1 MAHYP
6 GHLILGI
13 AALVVVLGISTF
25 AVNRLVKRK
34 LRLSLVLL
42 IGYIALNIFMV
53 ADPRLSATTEA
64 QLRAFEKLALAAALI
79 QALVFTLANPLRA
92 DRVPDR
98 LPVILQDAM

>member
-64 QLRAFEKLALAAALI
+64 RRRASTASPRMRC
-79 QALVFTLANPLRA
+79 TS
-92 DRVPDR
+92 
-98 LPVILQDAM
+98 AMARHAHSGRM